1 MTPPSL
7 SALPYNSFFLFVLLI
22 AVVHPSPSQS
32 QSSSAE
38 WYGWTI
44 VNTHPHDTE
53 AFTQG
58 LLFHEGYLYES
69 TGRRGQS
76 DIRKV
81 ELKTGNVLRQTPT
94 DPDYF
99 GEGLALWEDQ
109 LVQLTLSSGKGLV
122 YDLHTFETENTFTYQ
137 GEGWGLTSTE
147 NYLVMSNGSENL
159 NFLDPDSYQVV
170 RSVTV
175 TDNGTPVDNLNE
187 LEMISGAIFA
197 NVLFSD
203 QIVIID
209 PEDGTVTGRIDL
221 SRLVKHAE
229 RNGRLNV
236 LNGIAYDSELDRL
249 FVTGKLWPEL
259 YEIKLTPLR

>member
-1 MTPPSL
+1 MIPISL
-7 SALPYNSFFLFVLLI
+7 PVLPYQYLFLLTLFITAAQPLQL
-22 AVVHPSPSQS
+22 HSQDSSP
-32 QSSSAE
+32 A

-44 VNTHPHDTE
+44 VNTYPHDTE

-76 DIRKV
+76 EVRKV
-81 ELKTGNVLRQTPT
+81 EIETGKVIRRIPI
-94 DPDYF
+94 DAAYF
-99 GEGLALWEDQ
+99 GEGMVLWEDQ

-122 YDLHTFETENTFTYQ
+122 YNINTFETENTFTYK
-137 GEGWGLTSTE
+137 GEGWGFTSTE
-147 NYLVMSNGSENL
+147 DHLVMSNGSENL
-159 NFLDPDSYQVV
+159 NFLDPVTYQVV

-175 TDNGTPVDNLNE
+175 TDNNTPVDNLNE
-187 LEMISGAIFA
+187 LEMVNGAIFA

-209 PEDGTVTGRIDL
+209 PENGTITGRIDL